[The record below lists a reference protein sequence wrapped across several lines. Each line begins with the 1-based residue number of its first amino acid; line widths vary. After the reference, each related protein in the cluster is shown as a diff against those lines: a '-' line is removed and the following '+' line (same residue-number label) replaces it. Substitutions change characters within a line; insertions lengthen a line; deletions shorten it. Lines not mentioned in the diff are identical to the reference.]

1 MAQTKQ
7 TAQKDIIR
15 RLSASGDE
23 AIQRLAEL
31 PGGTRLL
38 EAGTA
43 LRDRLEDVSKRLR
56 SVDALEKRVAVLE
69 KRLDELSKPARK
81 PAARKTTTAR
91 KPTAKKSA

>member
-7 TAQKDIIR
+7 VQKDIVK

-38 EAGTA
+38 EAGNA

-56 SVDALEKRVAVLE
+56 SIDALEKRVAELE
-69 KRLDELSKPARK
+69 QRVDKLSKP
-81 PAARKTTTAR
+81 ARKTTTAR
-91 KPTAKKSA
+91 KSTTARKPAVKKSA